1 MFKMVNQNLKQH
13 KNLEDQRSLERAEY
27 LKEMQHIQ
35 TSLHSK
41 KYSDQVD
48 RFRKNL
54 RQEKLMNVTSTNH
67 GLQAEVFKVKEEK
80 KEASSRQEKEWVNS
94 IVEM

>member
-48 RFRKNL
+48 RFRKNM

-67 GLQAEVFKVKEEK
+67 GMHAEIFKQKEEK
-80 KEASSRQEKEWVNS
+80 KDAYFQEEKEWVNS